1 MEETIYVLTQMVPR
15 AETVDVIL
23 IASSDKKEV
32 LEETLLSIYQEA
44 KEKHDEEEF
53 LRQFVDTFDIVK
65 VPFV

>member
-1 MEETIYVLTQMVPR
+1 MVPR

-32 LEETLLSIYQEA
+32 LEEILLSIYQEA

-53 LRQFVDTFDIVK
+53 LRRFVDTFDIVK